1 MSATQQITV
10 PSDLLPEDA
19 PQPVRDLADDKS
31 TDVAGERTA
40 LDWLLGATIPL
51 PYTVKV
57 DYDTPAGLKTL
68 VFGMHQ
74 VDDGVL
80 QRLDTENRLGDPP
93 FQKLDVGGF
102 NSAAVA
108 EACDYILD
116 LDTGRRID
124 PKSPEFRGGVPSTP
138 MAFRIRFKNQ
148 PGLLEQLTERIRE
161 KAGFGSER
169 VGAAQRSVVEV
180 GKPS

>member
-1 MSATQQITV
+1 MSAQTQPVV
-10 PSDLLPEDA
+10 PSDLLPPDA
-19 PQPVRDLADDKS
+19 PQPVRDLADDKG
-31 TDVAGERTA
+31 TDTAGERTA

-57 DYDTPAGLKTL
+57 EYDTPDGLKTL
-68 VFGMHQ
+68 VFGLHQ
-74 VDDGVL
+74 VDDGKL
-80 QRLDTENRLGDPP
+80 QALDGENRLGDPP

-102 NSAAVA
+102 NAAVVA

-116 LDTGRRID
+116 PATGQRID
-124 PKSPEFRGGVPSTP
+124 PKTPEFRGGVPSTP

-148 PGLLEQLTERIRE
+148 PGLLEALAERIRE